1 MLGGEG
7 LADER
12 KLVQKAQKGDVK
24 AFEKIVEDYQG
35 VVYSVAYR
43 YAENT
48 QDAADMAQEVFIKMF
63 KNINS
68 FQEKSKLSTW
78 IYRVATNMC
87 IDIVKKESRNS
98 VAYSFD
104 EGYEDK
110 DGSTLYNGLVDD
122 SMQPD
127 EIVEKREIKDAV
139 NSAISKLS
147 DKYKTVIIL
156 RDIEGLHYEEIAEI
170 VDCSVGTVKS
180 RISRGRKNLRKILLD
195 DRELFD
201 MYYV

>member
-1 MLGGEG
+1 MT
-7 LADER
+7 DEK
-12 KLVQKAQKGDVK
+12 KLIKKAQKGDVK
-24 AFEKIVEDYQG
+24 AFEKIVEDYQS

-43 YAENT
+43 YAENS

-68 FQEKSKLSTW
+68 FQDKSKLSTW

-87 IDIVKKESRNS
+87 LDMVKKESRNLI
-98 VAYSFD
+98 AYSFD

-110 DGSTLYNGLVDD
+110 DGSTLYNGIADD
-122 SMQPD
+122 ALQPD
-127 EIVEKREIKDAV
+127 EILEKAEIRDAV
-139 NSAISKLS
+139 NLAISKLS

-156 RDIEGLHYEEIAEI
+156 RDIEGLHYDEIAEI

-180 RISRGRKNLRKILLD
+180 RISRGRKNLRKILLEN
-195 DRELFD
+195 RELFD
-201 MYYV
+201 LYYV